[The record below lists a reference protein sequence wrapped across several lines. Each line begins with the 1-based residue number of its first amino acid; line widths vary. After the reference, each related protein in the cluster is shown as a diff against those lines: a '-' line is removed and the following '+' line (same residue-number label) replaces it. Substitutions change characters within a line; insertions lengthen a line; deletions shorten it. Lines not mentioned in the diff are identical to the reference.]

1 MKTISSCDS
10 MRSTRENE
18 KVFTDIL
25 RKRSKDQ
32 RHHTEIKGNTD
43 LISETGHAGEKQAW
57 LCEVIFVDDTSAT
70 TEPRKMYPRTS
81 TKARVERLRQTRKGQ
96 A

>member
-43 LISETGHAGEKQAW
+43 LISET
-57 LCEVIFVDDTSAT
+57 CEVRNA
-70 TEPRKMYPRTS
+70 RAKRTS
-81 TKARVERLRQTRKGQ
+81 VGYAKHVARMTRL
-96 A
+96 